1 MWSWIW
7 KSRTERF
14 VHEKSSVTM
23 PTFLYL
29 CLPSF
34 LTYESYF
41 SVLGCLVW
49 VYQQTRIPKGLNI
62 CTWCLAGKWDLWAS
76 DLFAPSPLLGNVRFQ
91 GWWSSTFHDLCINK
105 NKTQY
110 CASEHK
116 CVLNRPT
123 LHFSVSVR
131 HGITV
136 WIALT
141 KENQAGFFVVL
152 FFVFSCFVLLC
163 FSTRALLIKQ
173 QFSCLHFEV
182 SFITCPVLSQQKATS
197 KAVSL
202 RPSLFWLPN

>member
-91 GWWSSTFHDLCINK
+91 GWWSSTFQDLCINK
-105 NKTQY
+105 NKHSIVLLNTNAFLIDQPFISVFLWDMGSL
-110 CASEHK
+110 SELLWQK
-116 CVLNRPT
+116 KIKWV
-123 LHFSVSVR
+123 
-131 HGITV
+131 
-136 WIALT
+136 
-141 KENQAGFFVVL
+141 FFFL
-152 FFVFSCFVLLC
+152 FCFAVFSA
-163 FSTRALLIKQ
+163 RALLIKQ

-202 RPSLFWLPN
+202 RPSLF